1 MKVKEDF
8 NLKEFLIPYIAT
20 TIGSFIAAA
29 GVTAFFIPHQL
40 PDRTSHRY
48 WHVHPEYSYH
58 GSLLQIH
65 GTSVYHTQH
74 RRDNRHLHCL

>member
-29 GVTAFFIPHQL
+29 GVK
-40 PDRTSHRY
+40 
-48 WHVHPEYSYH
+48 
-58 GSLLQIH
+58 LLQFVVF
-65 GTSVYHTQH
+65 S
-74 RRDNRHLHCL
+74 